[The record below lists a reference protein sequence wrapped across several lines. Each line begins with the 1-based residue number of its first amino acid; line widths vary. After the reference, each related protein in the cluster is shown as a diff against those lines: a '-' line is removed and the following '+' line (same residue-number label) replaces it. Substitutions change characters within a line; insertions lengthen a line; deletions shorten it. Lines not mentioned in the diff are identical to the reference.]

1 MNKRQ
6 ARLVEEVRRAQ
17 HNCRFEALARML
29 EAFGYLARESGSS
42 HVVFRRAGS
51 PPLTVPRSVPVKLI
65 YVRKA
70 LDALLAIEEA

>member
-1 MNKRQ
+1 
-6 ARLVEEVRRAQ
+6 
-17 HNCRFEALARML
+17 ML